1 MYKEPKA
8 MKELHEIREKLY
20 EEQKGL
26 STKDIV
32 EKINK
37 EAEDVIKKYGIKF
50 KTKTRKAA

>member
-26 STKDIV
+26 STKEIV

-37 EAEDVIKKYGIKF
+37 EAEEMIKKYSIKF
-50 KTKTRKAA
+50 KAKTHKAA